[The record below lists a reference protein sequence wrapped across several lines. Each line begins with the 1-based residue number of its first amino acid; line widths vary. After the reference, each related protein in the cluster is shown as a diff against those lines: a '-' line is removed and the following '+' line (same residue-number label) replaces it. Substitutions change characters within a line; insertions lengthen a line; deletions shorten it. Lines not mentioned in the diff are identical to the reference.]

1 MATAEWADVW
11 IEILSYLGIAWFAA
25 GVLLRVITGFGVIV
39 DIIAIPLAAAPDKI
53 YRTIKRNDSRIFR
66 HIRQIQSLMQIY
78 GKILSTGFGSQI
90 APTDMFYKIRFCINI
105 IFSLWRE
112 EELITQLSAG
122 AGWFKWWMHDLEVV
136 FAYQVGVEFQA
147 LLQNGVL
154 CCRNGAI
161 WEQTNPL

>member
-25 GVLLRVITGFGVIV
+25 GVLLRVITGFGVIM

-78 GKILSTGFGSQI
+78 GKILSTGFGGPIAQQI
-90 APTDMFYKIRFCINI
+90 CSTRSD
-105 IFSLWRE
+105 
-112 EELITQLSAG
+112 SA
-122 AGWFKWWMHDLEVV
+122 
-136 FAYQVGVEFQA
+136 
-147 LLQNGVL
+147 
-154 CCRNGAI
+154 
-161 WEQTNPL
+161 

>member
-78 GKILSTGFGSQI
+78 GTILSTGVGSQI
-90 APTDMFYKIRFCINI
+90 AQWIR
-105 IFSLWRE
+105 STRSD
-112 EELITQLSAG
+112 SA
-122 AGWFKWWMHDLEVV
+122 
-136 FAYQVGVEFQA
+136 
-147 LLQNGVL
+147 
-154 CCRNGAI
+154 
-161 WEQTNPL
+161 

>member
-25 GVLLRVITGFGVIV
+25 GALLRVITGFGVIV

-78 GKILSTGFGSQI
+78 GKFSARALEAKSLNGYVLQDPILHK
-90 APTDMFYKIRFCINI
+90 YY
-105 IFSLWRE
+105 IFPLKRGRVD
-112 EELITQLSAG
+112 SA
-122 AGWFKWWMHDLEVV
+122 AE
-136 FAYQVGVEFQA
+136 
-147 LLQNGVL
+147 
-154 CCRNGAI
+154 C
-161 WEQTNPL
+161 